1 MNGNFRVKELGF
13 VYRNRGA
20 FMELVDNE
28 SYDWTRDDHRDLLR
42 GMLMTACDLAAITKP
57 WDVERRI
64 AELVASEFFE
74 QGDLEKQTLNIVPIV
89 CQVPLCPVKIIII
102 FI

>member
-1 MNGNFRVKELGF
+1 
-13 VYRNRGA
+13 
-20 FMELVDNE
+20 MELVENE

-57 WDVERRI
+57 WEVEKRI

-89 CQVPLCPVKIIII
+89 RTLVLELTTTTL
-102 FI
+102 F

>member
-1 MNGNFRVKELGF
+1 
-13 VYRNRGA
+13 
-20 FMELVDNE
+20 MELVDNE

-89 CQVPLCPVKIIII
+89 SYIHLPVVYTQN
-102 FI
+102 FPRAFE

>member
-1 MNGNFRVKELGF
+1 
-13 VYRNRGA
+13 
-20 FMELVDNE
+20 MELVDNE

-89 CQVPLCPVKIIII
+89 CRVPLCPVKMNYSHLNNLSILV
-102 FI
+102 FF